1 MIVVPGYHDPKQ
13 NQTPS
18 AAKKKDFVTLVDVAG
33 KEHTIN
39 VRANGERLQLGAI
52 AEIELQAGDRL
63 WLGPILLASPMAHL
77 QLWLPS
83 ERCRIM
89 TSPHCEKVLSM
100 LDRLLPELEHISK
113 NIHAHPELSMQEIRT
128 SRLAADHLR
137 AAGTK

>member
-52 AEIELQAGDRL
+52 VEIELQAGDRL
-63 WLGPILLASPMAHL
+63 WLQGQFFWRHQWHTCNFGSLARDVAL
-77 QLWLPS
+77 
-83 ERCRIM
+83 
-89 TSPHCEKVLSM
+89 
-100 LDRLLPELEHISK
+100 
-113 NIHAHPELSMQEIRT
+113 
-128 SRLAADHLR
+128 
-137 AAGTK
+137 

>member
-1 MIVVPGYHDPKQ
+1 MAAAASRAFTRPGLVFEFMIVVPGYHDPKQ

-63 WLGPILLASPMAHL
+63 WFRANSSGVTNGTPA
-77 QLWLPS
+77 
-83 ERCRIM
+83 
-89 TSPHCEKVLSM
+89 T
-100 LDRLLPELEHISK
+100 
-113 NIHAHPELSMQEIRT
+113 
-128 SRLAADHLR
+128 LAA
-137 AAGTK
+137 